1 MKHKPAPAQRE
12 NPHGGQQK
20 AHTADRL
27 RNDRARWKEHDQ
39 PDVPRGTGRRDPE
52 RDYPDPLGAGE
63 RNRH

>member
-1 MKHKPAPAQRE
+1 MKHKPAPAQRG
-12 NPHGGQQK
+12 NPHRDQQK